1 MGNWIIKKGASKTLL
16 RRKKMMLNYALA
28 LMRKTYEKRRIE
40 TKSINHGH
48 FVYAAGEDA
57 SLWMISLDHSSAI
70 AP

>member
-1 MGNWIIKKGASKTLL
+1 
-16 RRKKMMLNYALA
+16 MLNYALA

-48 FVYAAGEDA
+48 FVYTAGEDA